1 MTLDYGSAVS
11 PYQVAA
17 PHSWFSCVGLRNGQV
32 KLLNFR
38 ARLLD
43 VRLAANAIPLHRS
56 KQHLVCLHHFDRPI
70 KLERNLDG
78 RNRRENSAKGD
89 VAFLP
94 ADAPVM
100 VRFGMDDAERVLS
113 YSYLIF
119 EPSYLADLALSN
131 GIGSPLDFIPT
142 FAAPDPFLHEIA
154 FALAAAP
161 RIKDPAGN
169 LFIESLL
176 NAACARILDSYAEVR

>member
-43 VRLAANAIPLHRS
+43 VRQVANAIPLHRS

-89 VAFLP
+89 IAFVP
-94 ADAPVM
+94 ADAPAM
-100 VRFGMDDAERVLS
+100 LRFGSDDPERVIS

-131 GIGSPLDFIPT
+131 GIGGPLDFIPT
-142 FAAPDPFLHEIA
+142 FSIAHLRCSRACRLPAA
-154 FALAAAP
+154 
-161 RIKDPAGN
+161 
-169 LFIESLL
+169 
-176 NAACARILDSYAEVR
+176 

>member
-1 MTLDYGSAVS
+1 MNLDYGSAVS

-17 PHSWFSCVGLRNGQV
+17 PHSWFSSVGLRNGQV

-43 VRLAANAIPLHRS
+43 LRPSAEAIPLHRP
-56 KQHLVCLHHFDRPI
+56 KQHVVCLHHFDRPM

-89 VAFLP
+89 IAFKP
-94 ADAPVM
+94 ADAPAM
-100 VRFGMDDAERVLS
+100 LRFGRDDPERLVS
-113 YSYLIF
+113 YSFLVF

-131 GIGSPLDFIPT
+131 GIGGSLDFIPT
-142 FAAPDPFLHEIA
+142 FSTPDPFLHEIA
-154 FALAAAP
+154 SALAFAP
-161 RIKDPAGN
+161 RIKDPA
-169 LFIESLL
+169 
-176 NAACARILDSYAEVR
+176 